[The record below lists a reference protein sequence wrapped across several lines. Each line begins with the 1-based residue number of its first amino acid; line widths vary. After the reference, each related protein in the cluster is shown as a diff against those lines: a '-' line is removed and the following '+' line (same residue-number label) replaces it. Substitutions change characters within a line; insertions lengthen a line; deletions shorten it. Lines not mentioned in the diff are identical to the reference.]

1 MDEQDAKFDES
12 APSVIEGTVSID
24 DVPVLRLDRLSENKD
39 DSLSD
44 IMRSVEKMMF
54 VQTEL
59 LTNIS
64 NNIEKQVQMATNAQE
79 TSSRLGDTTSVSDE
93 DQGEDGSDK
102 TNLLKE
108 LGMKLSGGKKGISG
122 LAKILGKVALAAT
135 VGPYV
140 FQFIKGFITRS
151 LENLLGISEE
161 AAESVAGPLSM
172 GVLFGGIAKFFGFK
186 FFPALIGGI
195 TFGLVKK
202 LDIDGDG
209 EIAGMSSNIVAGL
222 AAGIATTL
230 SYFHKWTFGM
240 LKKGFGKIGNGVRSL
255 MGSKVKVDDIIP
267 DVKPT
272 AATVKPGAKP
282 TKLPALPKPQP
293 LPSPKPIPVPK
304 GVEKLK
310 IPSGLRVNPAGNV
323 PPNTAKGVMQSLK
336 DSGRLAQLAKYSK
349 FLRFAGP
356 AMAVIP
362 ALIEPIQAIYNDEPG
377 EVIATQVSGA
387 LGSIGGGLLG
397 SMAGAAMGTVGIPIP
412 FVGSIAGG
420 LFGGIAGALGG
431 EALIETL
438 TGFLLDNTA
447 LNADDAKP
455 KSVGGRTGS
464 IAQAKQGK
472 PSENASAKISSS
484 TDYGALELAD
494 AKEESTASAKA
505 LSDFKST
512 AKSGKM
518 VEVTDPDFGDTMSQ
532 LTFDDPEEQAKYNAL
547 RAADFDTQVKTDM
560 ARQSLVEDSTFGNTM
575 SFLRDKDIT
584 ENGRE
589 YTIVRGVLQS
599 GPLKGKHIDD
609 LVDEYAMNEKSK
621 DDAAMGITSTP
632 ARSPEIKDDTAG
644 AEKRHSVMTKSGM
657 KKLTKAEIQ
666 KGKKDGSIKRSLAT
680 SALRTISMEERRA
693 DLGKSPSSDK
703 LSTKAQTIS
712 ENKMSEAGSNSN
724 TIQNNIAK
732 SGDTVTSTNVGGSS
746 TTFNIMKGGG
756 GSLANGHLPVPMG

>member
-431 EALIETL
+431 EALVETL

-518 VEVTDPDFGDTMSQ
+518 VEVADEVFGGTMSQ
-532 LTFDDPEEQAKYNAL
+532 LNFDDPEEQAKYSAL
-547 RAADFDTQVKTDM
+547 RAADIDAQGKTHM
-560 ARQSLVEDSTFGNTM
+560 ARRSLVEDSTFGNTM

-584 ENGRE
+584 EDGE
-589 YTIVRGVLQS
+589 YTITRGVLQS
-599 GPLKGKHIDD
+599 GPHKGKHIDD

-644 AEKRHSVMTKSGM
+644 EEKRHSVMTKSGM

-666 KGKKDGSIKRSLAT
+666 KGKKEGSIKRSLAT

>member
-377 EVIATQVSGA
+377 EVIATQVAGA

-397 SMAGAAMGTVGIPIP
+397 TMAGAAMGTVGIPIP

-518 VEVTDPDFGDTMSQ
+518 VEVADEVFGGTMSQ
-532 LTFDDPEEQAKYNAL
+532 LNFDDPEEQAKYSAL
-547 RAADFDTQVKTDM
+547 RAADIDAQGKTHM
-560 ARQSLVEDSTFGNTM
+560 ARRSLVEDSTFGNTM

-589 YTIVRGVLQS
+589 HAIVGGVLQS
-599 GPLKGKHIDD
+599 GPHKGKHIDD

-666 KGKKDGSIKRSLAT
+666 KGKKEGSIKRSLAT

>member
-12 APSVIEGTVSID
+12 APSVTEGTVSIGE
-24 DVPVLRLDRLSENKD
+24 VPVLRLSSPNSLSENKD
-39 DSLSD
+39 DSLSG

-79 TSSRLGDTTSVSDE
+79 TSSRLGDTASVSDE

-151 LENLLGISEE
+151 LENLLGISEG
-161 AAESVAGPLSM
+161 AADSIAGPLSM

-202 LDIDGDG
+202 LDTDGDG

-293 LPSPKPIPVPK
+293 MPAPKPIPVPK

-323 PPNTAKGVMQSLK
+323 PPNSAKGVMAALK

-349 FLRFAGP
+349 FLKFAGP

-377 EVIATQVSGA
+377 DVIATQVSGA

-397 SMAGAAMGTVGIPIP
+397 SIAGAAMGTVGIPIP
-412 FVGSIAGG
+412 VVGSVVGG

-431 EALIETL
+431 EALIEKL

-518 VEVTDPDFGDTMSQ
+518 VEVTDPDFGDTYSQ
-532 LTFDDPEEQAKYNAL
+532 LTFDDPEEQAKYSAL
-547 RAADFDTQVKTDM
+547 RDIDIDAQVKTDM
-560 ARQSLVEDSTFGNTM
+560 ARRSLVEDSPSGNTM

-589 YTIVRGVLQS
+589 YTIVGGVLQS
-599 GPLKGKHIDD
+599 GPHKGKHIDD

-621 DDAAMGITSTP
+621 DD
-632 ARSPEIKDDTAG
+632 TAG
-644 AEKRHSVMTKSGM
+644 EEKRHSVMTKSGM

>member
-1 MDEQDAKFDES
+1 MAEQDADFDQL
-12 APSVIEGTVSID
+12 PSPEGTASST
-24 DVPVLRLDRLSENKD
+24 PVA
-39 DSLSD
+39 DSLADVIATRLEKVQSGETRGDKLTD
-44 IMRSVEKMMF
+44 IMRSVEKLMF

-64 NNIEKQVQMATNAQE
+64 DKIEKQLTMQVERNEDADRISAT
-79 TSSRLGDTTSVSDE
+79 DSVDDE
-93 DQGEDGSDK
+93 DVSTPSGGDNS
-102 TNLLKE
+102 NLLKE
-108 LGMKLSGGKKGISG
+108 MALKLSGGTKGVQG

-161 AAESVAGPLSM
+161 SAESVAGPLSM
-172 GVLFGGIAKFFGFK
+172 GVLFGGIAKFFGFR

-202 LDIDGDG
+202 LDTDGDG

-230 SYFHKWTFGM
+230 SYFHKWTFKM
-240 LKKGFGKIGNGVRSL
+240 LKKGFSKIGNGVKSL
-255 MGSKVKVDDIIP
+255 MGQKVKVDDIIP
-267 DVKPT
+267 DTKPT
-272 AATVKPGAKP
+272 AKPVKPGAKP
-282 TKLPALPKPQP
+282 TKLPALPKPP
-293 LPSPKPIPVPK
+293 ALPTAKPPPVPK

-310 IPSGLRVNPAGNV
+310 IPSALRVNPAGNV

-362 ALIEPIQAIYNDEPG
+362 ALIEPIQAIYNDEPAD
-377 EVIATQVSGA
+377 VIATQVAGA
-387 LGSIGGGLLG
+387 LGSIGGGVLG
-397 SMAGAAMGTVGIPIP
+397 TIAGGAMGTVGIPIP
-412 FVGSIAGG
+412 VVGSVVGG

-431 EALIETL
+431 EALVEKL

-518 VEVTDPDFGDTMSQ
+518 VETIDPDFGDTIST
-532 LTFDDPEEQAKYNAL
+532 LAFDDPEEQAKFDAL
-547 RAADFDTQVKTDM
+547 YEADADAQIRTKM
-560 ARQSLVEDSTFGNTM
+560 SRQSLVEDSTFGNTS
-575 SFLRDKDIT
+575 SFLRDKGIT
-584 ENGRE
+584 STGKN
-589 YTIVRGVLQS
+589 TIVRGVLQS
-599 GPLKGKHIDD
+599 GPHKGKHIDD
-609 LVDEYAMNEKSK
+609 LVDEYAMNERSK
-621 DDAAMGITSTP
+621 
-632 ARSPEIKDDTAG
+632 
-644 AEKRHSVMTKSGM
+644 
-657 KKLTKAEIQ
+657 
-666 KGKKDGSIKRSLAT
+666 
-680 SALRTISMEERRA
+680 RA

-712 ENKMSEAGSNSN
+712 ENNTSDAGPNANS
-724 TIQNNIAK
+724 IQNNIAK
-732 SGDTVTSTNVGGSS
+732 GGDTVTSNNVGGAT
-746 TTFNIMKGGG
+746 TTFNIIKGGG
-756 GSLANGHLPVPMG
+756 NSLANAHLPVPQSI

>member
-12 APSVIEGTVSID
+12 APSVTEGTVSIGE
-24 DVPVLRLDRLSENKD
+24 VPVLRLSSPNSLSENKD
-39 DSLSD
+39 DSLSG

-79 TSSRLGDTTSVSDE
+79 TSSRLGDTASVSDE

-151 LENLLGISEE
+151 LENLLGISEG
-161 AAESVAGPLSM
+161 AADSIAGPLSM

-202 LDIDGDG
+202 LDTDGDG

-293 LPSPKPIPVPK
+293 MPAPKPIPVPK

-323 PPNTAKGVMQSLK
+323 PPNSAKGVMAALK

-349 FLRFAGP
+349 FLKFAGP

-377 EVIATQVSGA
+377 DVIATQVSGA

-397 SMAGAAMGTVGIPIP
+397 SIAGAAMGTVGIPIP
-412 FVGSIAGG
+412 VVGSVVGG

-431 EALIETL
+431 EALIEKL

-464 IAQAKQGK
+464 IAQAKQSK

-518 VEVTDPDFGDTMSQ
+518 VEVTDPDFGDTYSQ
-532 LTFDDPEEQAKYNAL
+532 LTFDDPEEQAKYSAL
-547 RAADFDTQVKTDM
+547 RDIDIDAQVKTDM
-560 ARQSLVEDSTFGNTM
+560 ARRSLVEDSPSGNTM

-589 YTIVRGVLQS
+589 YTIVGGVLQS
-599 GPLKGKHIDD
+599 GPHKGKHIDD

-621 DDAAMGITSTP
+621 DD
-632 ARSPEIKDDTAG
+632 TAG
-644 AEKRHSVMTKSGM
+644 EEKRHSVMTKSGM